1 MRAEILLQMFFS
13 ASVRTSMVFFRV
25 SVPEEHHIILNCSI
39 QPWSTTSHLVWT
51 HGGDRIIAKS
61 DGTVTSDIDRN
72 KHSLLTNGSLL
83 VSRLQSSDSGV
94 YHCNKR
100 AVANVEVLT
109 GLVYNVST
117 GRTVFLPCKT
127 SDKQKQK
134 WMMKKDKN
142 SKRKSV
148 SLKFKN
154 GTVLK
159 EIDDPQ
165 NRFLQTNFELKIFNL
180 QLADAGEYFCNNVKV
195 ASLMVTTE
203 TEDKDSEPNDGEI
216 SKSISAFT
224 MVLIVLGMLV
234 LLVVSAGL
242 IVWIRVKNNKK
253 GNLQENTELKSQE
266 ESDLGEQRNQKKRH
280 FLENE
285 RDGQEVPHEEA
296 PEIHYASLGHQ
307 NWRDRPFAQEKERY
321 VIYSTV
327 SGKVGN

>member
-13 ASVRTSMVFFRV
+13 ASVRASMVFFRV

-51 HGGDRIIAKS
+51 HGGDRVIAKR
-61 DGTVTSDIDRN
+61 DGKVTSDIDRN
-72 KHSLLTNGSLL
+72 KHSLLMNGSLL

-117 GRTVFLPCKT
+117 GRTVLLPCKT

-134 WMMKKDKN
+134 WTIKKDKN

-165 NRFLQTNFELKIFNL
+165 NRFLQTDFELKIFNL
-180 QLADAGEYFCNNVKV
+180 QHADAGEYFCNNVKV

-203 TEDKDSEPNDGEI
+203 TEDKDSEPKDGEI
-216 SKSISAFT
+216 SKSMSAFT
-224 MVLIVLGMLV
+224 MVLIVLGMLI
-234 LLVVSAGL
+234 LLAVSVGL

-253 GNLQENTELKSQE
+253 GNLQENTELKSQK
-266 ESDLGEQRNQKKRH
+266 ESDLEQRSQKKCH

-285 RDGQEVPHEEA
+285 RDGQEVPHEQA
-296 PEIHYASLGHQ
+296 TEIHYASLGHQ
-307 NWRDRPFAQEKERY
+307 NWRDRPFVQEKDRY

-327 SGKVGN
+327 VGRAGN